1 MLEYN
6 NRNRFFDAAKQPIRR
21 KPMKIYQVTDPEFA
35 EYGKVVTGY
44 DVQPIVDALKE
55 HTPLPEGTDYVAE
68 EPALQN
74 LEASKAIAPSLFGGL
89 PAQFGWCNG
98 HNTKLNC
105 VEYHRSSE
113 FNLGTEDFILLLGR
127 ECDITKDWKLD
138 TDTIK
143 AFKVPAGVLVE
154 VYATSLHYA
163 PCHADVSKG
172 FKVLVALPQGTNVG
186 TCETEGK
193 SGEDK
198 LLRMTNKWLLAHP
211 EAPEAKDGAWVGLE
225 GVNIDIADSI

>member
-1 MLEYN
+1 
-6 NRNRFFDAAKQPIRR
+6 
-21 KPMKIYQVTDPEFA
+21 MKIYQVTDPEFA

-44 DVQPIVDALKE
+44 DIQPIVDALKE

-74 LEASKAIAPSLFGGL
+74 LDASKAIAPSLFGGL
-89 PAQFGWCNG
+89 PVQFGWCNG

-127 ECDITKDWKLD
+127 ESDITKDGKLD

-163 PCHADVSKG
+163 PCHADASSG
-172 FKVLVALPQGTNVG
+172 FTVRFALPQGTNVV
-186 TCETEGK
+186 TCNTGEK
-193 SGEDK
+193 SCYDNF
-198 LLRMTNKWLLAHP
+198 LRMTNKWLIAHP
-211 EAPEAKDGAWVGLE
+211 EASEAKDGAWVGLE

>member
-89 PAQFGWCNG
+89 PVQFGWCNG

-163 PCHADVSKG
+163 PCHADASKG

-186 TCETEGK
+186 TCETERK

>member
-21 KPMKIYQVTDPEFA
+21 KTMKIYQVTDPEFA

-163 PCHADVSKG
+163 PCHADASKG

-186 TCETEGK
+186 TCETEEK

>member
-1 MLEYN
+1 M
-6 NRNRFFDAAKQPIRR
+6 RNQKFQEECI
-21 KPMKIYQVTDPEFA
+21 MKIYQVTDPEFA

-44 DVQPIVDALKE
+44 DIQPIVDARKE

-74 LEASKAIAPSLFGGL
+74 LDASKAIAPSLFGGL
-89 PAQFGWCNG
+89 PVQFGWCNG

-127 ECDITKDWKLD
+127 ESDITKDGKLD

-163 PCHADVSKG
+163 PCHADASRG

-186 TCETEGK
+186 TCKTGEK

-198 LLRMTNKWLLAHP
+198 LLRMTNKWLIAHP
-211 EAPEAKDGAWVGLE
+211 EASEAKDGAWVGLE

>member
-1 MLEYN
+1 
-6 NRNRFFDAAKQPIRR
+6 
-21 KPMKIYQVTDPEFA
+21 MKIYQVTDPEFA

-105 VEYHRSSE
+105 VE
-113 FNLGTEDFILLLGR
+113 
-127 ECDITKDWKLD
+127 
-138 TDTIK
+138 
-143 AFKVPAGVLVE
+143 
-154 VYATSLHYA
+154 
-163 PCHADVSKG
+163 
-172 FKVLVALPQGTNVG
+172 
-186 TCETEGK
+186 
-193 SGEDK
+193 
-198 LLRMTNKWLLAHP
+198 
-211 EAPEAKDGAWVGLE
+211 
-225 GVNIDIADSI
+225 

>member
-1 MLEYN
+1 
-6 NRNRFFDAAKQPIRR
+6 
-21 KPMKIYQVTDPEFA
+21 MKIYQVTDPEFA

-74 LEASKAIAPSLFGGL
+74 LAASKAIAPSLFGGL
-89 PAQFGWCNG
+89 PVQFGWCNG

-127 ECDITKDWKLD
+127 ECDITKEGKLD
-138 TDTIK
+138 TSTIK

-163 PCHADVSKG
+163 PCHADASKG

-186 TCETEGK
+186 TCKTGEK
-193 SGEDK
+193 NGEDK
-198 LLRMTNKWLLAHP
+198 LLRMTNKWLIAHP
-211 EAPEAKDGAWVGLE
+211 EASEAKDGAWVGLE

>member
-163 PCHADVSKG
+163 PCHADASKG

-186 TCETEGK
+186 TC
-193 SGEDK
+193 
-198 LLRMTNKWLLAHP
+198 
-211 EAPEAKDGAWVGLE
+211 
-225 GVNIDIADSI
+225 

>member
-1 MLEYN
+1 
-6 NRNRFFDAAKQPIRR
+6 
-21 KPMKIYQVTDPEFA
+21 MKIYQVTDPEFA
-35 EYGKVVTGY
+35 EYGKVVTGV
-44 DVQPIVDALKE
+44 DVQPIVDALE
-55 HTPLPEGTDYVAE
+55 AHTPLPEATDYVAE
-68 EPALQN
+68 DPALQS
-74 LEASKAIAPSLFGGL
+74 LEAAKALAPTLFGGI

-127 ECDITKDWKLD
+127 ECDITADWKLD

-163 PCHADVSKG
+163 PCHVDPAKG

-186 TCETEGK
+186 ICETEGK

-198 LLRMTNKWLLAHP
+198 LLRMTNKWLIAHP
-211 EAPEAKDGAWVGLE
+211 EASEAQDGAWVGLE
-225 GVNIDIADSI
+225 GVNIDIADSL

>member
-1 MLEYN
+1 
-6 NRNRFFDAAKQPIRR
+6 
-21 KPMKIYQVTDPEFA
+21 MKIYQVTDPEFA

-44 DVQPIVDALKE
+44 DIQPIVDALKE

-74 LEASKAIAPSLFGGL
+74 LDASKAIAPSLFGGL
-89 PAQFGWCNG
+89 PVQFGWCNG

-127 ECDITKDWKLD
+127 ESDITKDGKLD

-163 PCHADVSKG
+163 PCHADASRG

-186 TCETEGK
+186 TCKTDEK

-198 LLRMTNKWLLAHP
+198 MLRMTNKWLIAHP
-211 EAPEAKDGAWVGLE
+211 EASEAKDGAWVGLE

>member
-1 MLEYN
+1 
-6 NRNRFFDAAKQPIRR
+6 
-21 KPMKIYQVTDPEFA
+21 MKIYQVTDPEFA

-74 LEASKAIAPSLFGGL
+74 LEGSKAIAPSLFGGL

-163 PCHADVSKG
+163 PCHADASKG

-186 TCETEGK
+186 TCETERK
-193 SGEDK
+193 SGEDR

>member
-1 MLEYN
+1 
-6 NRNRFFDAAKQPIRR
+6 
-21 KPMKIYQVTDPEFA
+21 MKIYQVTDPEFA
-35 EYGKVVTGY
+35 EYGKVVTGV
-44 DVQPIVDALKE
+44 DVQPIVDALE
-55 HTPLPEGTDYVAE
+55 AHTPLPEATDYVAE
-68 EPALQN
+68 DPALQS
-74 LEASKAIAPSLFGGL
+74 LEAAKALAPTLFGGI

-127 ECDITKDWKLD
+127 ECDITADWKLD

-163 PCHADVSKG
+163 PCHVDPAKG

-186 TCETEGK
+186 ACETEGK

-198 LLRMTNKWLLAHP
+198 LLRMTNKWLIAHP
-211 EAPEAKDGAWVGLE
+211 EASEAQDGAWVGLE
-225 GVNIDIADSI
+225 GVNIDIADSL

>member
-1 MLEYN
+1 
-6 NRNRFFDAAKQPIRR
+6 
-21 KPMKIYQVTDPEFA
+21 MKIYQVTDPEFA

-44 DVQPIVDALKE
+44 DVQPIVDALEE

-163 PCHADVSKG
+163 PCHADASKG
-172 FKVLVALPQGTNVG
+172 FKVLVALPQGPNVG